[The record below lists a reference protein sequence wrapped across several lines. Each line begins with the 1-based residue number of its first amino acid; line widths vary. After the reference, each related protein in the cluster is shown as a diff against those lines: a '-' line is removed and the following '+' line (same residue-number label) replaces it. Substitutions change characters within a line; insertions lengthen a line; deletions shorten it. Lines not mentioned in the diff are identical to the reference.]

1 VTRKALLT
9 KGFCE
14 VCLIVSLLS
23 AGSGCSGAWLGP
35 GNPSG
40 RPLLTSSRDTPPAPL
55 RDAMGHHVTASTEAI
70 LATSGLTGGLRWIIL
85 GSVLAIVISLI
96 AMVNGSRAASSGLVG
111 GITALGLALAIVRYA
126 GLLAIIAVAMA
137 VGFAIWS
144 LFIKEG
150 FLTLKAQTMEA
161 RRPDRGDGLEPR
173 RQALIEE

>member
-1 VTRKALLT
+1 MTREGFLR
-9 KGFCE
+9 KGFCA
-14 VCLIVSLLS
+14 VCLMVCLLS

-55 RDAMGHHVTASTEAI
+55 QDAMGHPVTASTEAI

-96 AMVNGSRAASSGLVG
+96 AMFNGSRAASSGLVG

-150 FLTLKAQTMEA
+150 FLTLVRQSSK
-161 RRPDRGDGLEPR
+161 RPVPR
-173 RQALIEE
+173 EGS

>member
-1 VTRKALLT
+1 
-9 KGFCE
+9 
-14 VCLIVSLLS
+14 
-23 AGSGCSGAWLGP
+23 
-35 GNPSG
+35 
-40 RPLLTSSRDTPPAPL
+40 
-55 RDAMGHHVTASTEAI
+55 MGHPVTASTEAI

-96 AMVNGSRAASSGLVG
+96 AMFNGSRAASSGLVG

-150 FLTLKAQTMEA
+150 FLTLVRQSSK
-161 RRPDRGDGLEPR
+161 RPVPR
-173 RQALIEE
+173 EGS